1 VFGRSAITPFVGGVV
16 QNPTSKNLLQ
26 EILIDREKMYR
37 LVNFEDASLH
47 FLPMADGG
55 RDESQSSIGVDS
67 DAHKSETGEA
77 NKDDVE
83 EDLAWYAGP
92 SLRRTNSRDQL
103 NMLLDDEKQTQKLF
117 QQDASKVLE
126 QLLGEATAV
135 KEALGD
141 NPTRKASKGGML
153 ADMLEIGGAAP
164 KILLRSGGSG
174 ERLNHLRSVS
184 SLGKL
189 DEMLPVDTLEE
200 AAPICVASLK
210 RPGSSDSLN
219 ERSGDNSHHSVASLK
234 FGGSEADDAPTAMEE
249 IIAVCIN
256 RVCKVHAQPQK
267 CIDRQ
272 KQTLLY
278 AHLLK
283 HSHLREY
290 APAHHSLTYTCRH
303 AGGHKQTR
311 THTTIHTPSPA
322 HMGSRKSDGGK
333 STPLSHLDVHM
344 CIGIHSY
351 ILHSHVHHHI
361 HTHVNAGA

>member
-1 VFGRSAITPFVGGVV
+1 
-16 QNPTSKNLLQ
+16 
-26 EILIDREKMYR
+26 
-37 LVNFEDASLH
+37 
-47 FLPMADGG
+47 MADGG
-55 RDESQSSIGVDS
+55 RDQSSLGVDS

-126 QLLGEATAV
+126 KLLGEATAA
-135 KEALGD
+135 KEALAD
-141 NPTRKASKGGML
+141 NPSRKASKGGML
-153 ADMLEIGGAAP
+153 ADMLEIGGAP

-184 SLGKL
+184 SLGKF
-189 DEMLPVDTLEE
+189 DEMLPVDTLDE

-219 ERSGDNSHHSVASLK
+219 ERSGDNSHHSVASLN
-234 FGGSEADDAPTAMEE
+234 FNESEADDAPTAMEE

-256 RVCKVHAQPQK
+256 RVCKVRAQPQK
-267 CIDRQ
+267 CTDRQ
-272 KQTLLY
+272 RQTLLY
-278 AHLLK
+278 AHLPS
-283 HSHLREY
+283 HTHLREY
-290 APAHHSLTYTCRH
+290 TPAHHSLTYTCRH
-303 AGGHKQTR
+303 AGGHKQTP

-322 HMGSRKSDGGK
+322 HMGSRKSDGAK
-333 STPLSHLDVHM
+333 STPLSHPDVHM
-344 CIGIHSY
+344 WIGTHSY
-351 ILHSHVHHHI
+351 ILHSHVHHH
-361 HTHVNAGA
+361 THSHVDAGA